1 MEFEWDETKRMT
13 NISKHGLDFV
23 DVLKAFR
30 NRLLVRKDSRKEYG
44 KDRWQGIG
52 EIEDQIV
59 VLVFTERSPE
69 SIRIISLRKANKYER
84 QGYERFRDGKDSL
97 EDSMEQG
104 SEDAGS

>member
-23 DVLKAFR
+23 DGLKAFQ
-30 NRLLVRKDSRKEYG
+30 NRLLVRRDSRKEYG
-44 KDRWQGIG
+44 EDRWQGIG

-59 VLVFTERSPE
+59 VLVFTERSLE
-69 SIRIISLRKANKYER
+69 KIRIISIRKANKYER
-84 QGYERFRDGKDSL
+84 DGYERFREGKGSL

-104 SEDAGS
+104 SKDAGS

>member
-13 NISKHGLDFV
+13 NIAKHGLDFI

-44 KDRWQGIG
+44 EDRWQGIG

-59 VLVFTERSPE
+59 VLVFTERFPE
-69 SIRIISLRKANKYER
+69 KIRIISLNLSKKG
-84 QGYERFRDGKDSL
+84 Q
-97 EDSMEQG
+97 QI
-104 SEDAGS
+104 